1 MAIIFPSDP
10 SINDTH
16 TVDGAT
22 WAWTGDYWKRLVG
35 SITTVTPTLTVG
47 GAFEVN
53 GATVFDGTITT
64 NASASIGGH
73 VIPDTNI
80 TYDLGSATNRFR
92 DIYLSGSSI
101 NLGDVV
107 LSATA
112 TGLSVEAGG
121 NPALDFAT
129 ESYVDTAISDLI
141 GGAPE
146 ALNTLNELAVALD
159 NDESYASTITTALAG
174 KLDSSSYTAADVLAK
189 LITVDGTGSSLD
201 ADTLDGSHASAFAA
215 SAHTHSYLSTAG
227 GTLTGDLTVS
237 GSVQTEGPDGGLVLR
252 NWQSNSDYGMLGT
265 ANMAGN
271 EYSLLTQGG
280 HTYISAASS
289 SSIYIRP
296 NANNTTNQAVFS
308 STGTTLGATSV
319 TSLSST
325 GNVGI
330 GTTSPAS
337 LLTVMHAEPDG
348 SVDFSKGIVFMRSD
362 GAGGGW
368 MHAGITSVG
377 YTGFDGGI
385 VFGTNNDGSYTT
397 SGIVEKIRITDSGNV
412 GIGTTAPAAA
422 LSFAN
427 ITGNKIDLYHNT
439 AGSGDR
445 YGLQVQSS
453 ELRIHSGAGGSGTG
467 GITLGKSSTTAFTE
481 HMRITNNGNVGIGT
495 ASPATLLHVSSGTSG
510 DAELRISADTDNSNE
525 GDLPYLSFTAD
536 GGIIEGVVGL
546 NDNTLVISNSVTSS
560 AGIDLRTA
568 GTNTYTTAADQV
580 ASTTSRLFINSSG
593 NVGINDTTPS
603 YRLDVNGPEDTAS
616 RVNISS
622 GNTAFRYHMRF
633 TRNGGLLANGIFSDT
648 GTTYFGNASDV
659 NLKTGISDLS
669 KQDALAAVSALRP
682 VEYRYLLDTED
693 VVRKGFIAQEMVE
706 VIPEAVHRVGGGHP
720 ATSLIYDENGDLVA
734 TDVDENGDPIIQQEP
749 DWMLTWEP
757 ITTTLVAAV
766 QAQQELIQELTARIE
781 ALEAN

>member
-1 MAIIFPSDP
+1 
-10 SINDTH
+10 
-16 TVDGAT
+16 
-22 WAWTGDYWKRLVG
+22 VG
-35 SITTVTPTLTVG
+35 
-47 GAFEVN
+47 
-53 GATVFDGTITT
+53 
-64 NASASIGGH
+64 
-73 VIPDTNI
+73 
-80 TYDLGSATNRFR
+80 
-92 DIYLSGSSI
+92 
-101 NLGDVV
+101 
-107 LSATA
+107 
-112 TGLSVEAGG
+112 
-121 NPALDFAT
+121 
-129 ESYVDTAISDLI
+129 TAISDLI

-495 ASPATLLHVSSGTSG
+495 ASP
-510 DAELRISADTDNSNE
+510 
-525 GDLPYLSFTAD
+525 
-536 GGIIEGVVGL
+536 
-546 NDNTLVISNSVTSS
+546 
-560 AGIDLRTA
+560 
-568 GTNTYTTAADQV
+568 
-580 ASTTSRLFINSSG
+580 
-593 NVGINDTTPS
+593 S
-603 YRLDVNGPEDTAS
+603 YKLDVNGPEDTAS